1 MSNLSNSSTNQSLFG
16 TESPVALVTGSG
28 VARVGRCVAEHF
40 RDKGFRVVLHAH
52 KSVETTEKLVSD
64 WKRSGSEASLVIG
77 DVSDEVQVD
86 KWREEVAQR
95 YGRLDVLV
103 NSAAIWEPIAL
114 EKATAADF
122 KHFFNVNALGTALM
136 NQHFGLMMTQQSQ
149 GGAIVNIGDWSS
161 IRPYR
166 DFAPYFPSKASV
178 VSITQSMA
186 VELATRNPNI
196 RVNAVLPGPV
206 MLAEEV
212 SQERRQKIIQ
222 ESLLRREG
230 TPNDV
235 ASAAFF
241 LATSPFITGVCLPVD
256 GGRTIYAGP
265 SADPIAHPRV
275 T

>member
-1 MSNLSNSSTNQSLFG
+1 MSNLSNTSTNQSLFG
-16 TESPVALVTGSG
+16 TDTPVALVTGSG
-28 VARVGRCVAEHF
+28 VARVGRRVAERF
-40 RDKGFRVVLHAH
+40 RDAGFRIVLHAH
-52 KSVETTEKLVSD
+52 KSVETAEMLIAA
-64 WKRSGSEASLVIG
+64 WKQDGTEASLVMG
-77 DVSDEVQVD
+77 DVSDEEQVS
-86 KWREEVAQR
+86 KWRDEIVDR

-103 NSAAIWEPIAL
+103 NSAAIWEPIVL

-122 KHFFNVNALGTALM
+122 RHFFDVNALGTALM
-136 NQHFGLMMTQQSQ
+136 NQQFGLLMTHQGH
-149 GGAIVNIGDWSS
+149 GGAIVNIGDWST

-206 MLAEEV
+206 LLADEV
-212 SQERRQKIIQ
+212 NQERRQKIIQ
-222 ESLLRREG
+222 ESLLQREG
-230 TPNDV
+230 TPDDV
-235 ASAAFF
+235 AEAAFF

-275 T
+275 

>member
-1 MSNLSNSSTNQSLFG
+1 MSNLSNTSTNQSLFG
-16 TESPVALVTGSG
+16 TDTPVALVTGSG
-28 VARVGRCVAEHF
+28 VARVGRRVAERF
-40 RDKGFRVVLHAH
+40 RDAGFRIVLHAH
-52 KSVETTEKLVSD
+52 KSVETAEKLIAA
-64 WKRSGSEASLVIG
+64 WKQDGADASLVTG
-77 DVSDEVQVD
+77 DVSDEERVS
-86 KWREEVAQR
+86 KWRDEIVDR

-122 KHFFNVNALGTALM
+122 RHFFDVNALGTALM
-136 NQHFGLMMTQQSQ
+136 NQQFGLLMTHQAR
-149 GGAIVNIGDWSS
+149 GGAIVNIGDWST

-206 MLAEEV
+206 LLADEV
-212 SQERRQKIIQ
+212 NQERRQKIIQ
-222 ESLLRREG
+222 ESLLQREG
-230 TPNDV
+230 TPDDV
-235 ASAAFF
+235 ADAAYF

-265 SADPIAHPRV
+265 SADPIAHPKV
-275 T
+275 